1 MQMSTKSE
9 CPISQTELSDFGSS
23 NFTASFVK
31 IQNRLFNP
39 PSMRHQGTF
48 TSARHT
54 VTTHAVHCTVPV
66 GHCGWAISSCGPS
79 HGNEAIGQFAAQYSS
94 CLFYF
99 SEINY
104 SFKILEI

>member
-1 MQMSTKSE
+1 
-9 CPISQTELSDFGSS
+9 
-23 NFTASFVK
+23 
-31 IQNRLFNP
+31 
-39 PSMRHQGTF
+39 
-48 TSARHT
+48 
-54 VTTHAVHCTVPV
+54 VPV

-104 SFKILEI
+104 SFKIPEI